1 MKPTQKI
8 LDVLHILR
16 SMGIRIALDDFG
28 TGYSSLN
35 YLQKLPVDILKIDKT
50 FIDSI
55 ESDSVKLKM
64 VGNIV
69 KMAHDMN
76 YRVVAEGVEHMQQV
90 SLLDN
95 YRCDYIQGYIWGKPL
110 QLNEM
115 NAVMAEYCKSKKK

>member
-1 MKPTQKI
+1 MFYI
-8 LDVLHILR
+8 FLR

-50 FIDSI
+50 FIDNI

-95 YRCDYIQGYIWGKPL
+95 YRCDYIQGYIWENHYSSMK
-110 QLNEM
+110 
-115 NAVMAEYCKSKKK
+115 